1 MSAYEAVSAVAAIK
15 GELREN
21 GVGEK
26 ERRELW
32 EREEASARITLK
44 GKAHFKRVG
53 VE

>member
-32 EREEASARITLK
+32 EREASARITLK